1 MTTLG
6 FSHSILKNVVQSPE
20 NRIDEAAAIEA
31 AQLISG
37 SLIYRLYES
46 LIRTDYD
53 MDVVTEHLEML
64 FDTDNHFALLYFV
77 FILCDAT
84 DVALPERFTNMTVNA
99 ELAPYL
105 SGAIIDDWFDFHN
118 DYEN

>member
-6 FSHSILKNVVQSPE
+6 FSHSILKNVVQSPKDQ
-20 NRIDEAAAIEA
+20 IDEAAAIEA

-53 MDVVTEHLEML
+53 MDAVTEHLEML
-64 FDTDNHFALLYFV
+64 FDTDNHFALL
-77 FILCDAT
+77 LQHKA
-84 DVALPERFTNMTVNA
+84 
-99 ELAPYL
+99 
-105 SGAIIDDWFDFHN
+105 AICCFPDSPKYAVGIF
-118 DYEN
+118 